1 LEIARLT
8 RFPAGCKVM
17 QASDLTASMGNKEKV
32 KMRLITEGNRVGY
45 LEWLTR
51 IRNAVLVGGLG
62 MLIQCSAGF
71 AQAPDN
77 SKTNQQD
84 RGSATADQQA
94 ENQGDRDL
102 ARKIRKS
109 IMDDKNLSTYAR
121 NIEVITRNG
130 TVTLRGPVRTDDE
143 KSAIEAKAVEIAGAT
158 NVKSEITV
166 KSKTE
171 N

>member
-1 LEIARLT
+1 
-8 RFPAGCKVM
+8 V
-17 QASDLTASMGNKEKV
+17 EKV
-32 KMRLITEGNRVGY
+32 EIRLILEGNRIGD

-84 RGSATADQQA
+84 RGSSTADRQA

-109 IMDDKNLSTYAR
+109 IMDDKNLSTYAHDVK
-121 NIEVITRNG
+121 VIACSG
-130 TVTLRGPVRTDDE
+130 TVTIKGPVRTDDE
-143 KSAIEAKAVEIAGAT
+143 KSAIGAKAVEIAGAA

-166 KSKTE
+166 KSKTG